1 MKQANLWRYQ
11 PKLGGFQS
19 LTDFKSLDSININK
33 LILWKVARMEHLAP
47 SPGIA
52 QSTQG
57 TRSGPS
63 RDTNWGENL
72 CVSEGESAQ
81 GNTCKVTF
89 TQVEILTGAKRRE
102 WMGCWG
108 LLGWLLLVIYGSFPH
123 SPRLAPVRLPSQ
135 PWTASASGS
144 WRFSGCGLVWYAFLQ
159 PPKISHNPYRFP
171 RWVLSFGLTA
181 K

>member
-1 MKQANLWRYQ
+1 MANKNILTAMKQANLWRYQ

-108 LLGWLLLVIYGSFPH
+108 LLGWLLLVIMDHSHPFPAFSTSKLSRCH
-123 SPRLAPVRLPSQ
+123 ILLPEG
-135 PWTASASGS
+135 T
-144 WRFSGCGLVWYAFLQ
+144 VW
-159 PPKISHNPYRFP
+159 
-171 RWVLSFGLTA
+171 
-181 K
+181 